1 MVKYKLT
8 DETKELDG
16 HILYRIEA
24 LVDFNDVKKGYK
36 GGWIEKESNL
46 SQEGNCWVYD
56 NAWVSGNAVVR
67 DNAVVSGN
75 AKVLDNT
82 VVRGDAVMSGYAL
95 VKDNAWVYG
104 DAVVSGNAC
113 VYGDAIVYNNAVVSG
128 NAKVCGNA
136 SVRGDTVVKDNAWV
150 HGDAVVKDNAVV
162 GGDAVVDGNAEVCGD
177 ATVKRKGDYLVFQN
191 WWSSNRCFTY
201 TKSNKMWKVGC
212 FYGTGEELIK
222 KAYVDSEEKGKMY
235 ELYVSTVE
243 KGLEIMQK

>member
-104 DAVVSGNAC
+104 DAVVS
-113 VYGDAIVYNNAVVSG
+113 S
-128 NAKVCGNA
+128 NAKVSG
-136 SVRGDTVVKDNAWV
+136 K
-150 HGDAVVKDNAVV
+150 AVVKDNAVV
-162 GGDAVVDGNAEVCGD
+162 HGNAVVKDNAVVCGYAEIIGDAIIE
-177 ATVKRKGDYLVFQN
+177 KSGDYLVFQN